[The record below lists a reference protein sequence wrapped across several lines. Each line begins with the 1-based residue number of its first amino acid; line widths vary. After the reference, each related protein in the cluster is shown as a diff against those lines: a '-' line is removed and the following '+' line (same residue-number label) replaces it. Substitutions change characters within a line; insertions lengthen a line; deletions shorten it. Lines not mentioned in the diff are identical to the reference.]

1 MRKYLLIILCLSNIL
16 SINAQA
22 KKPKLLIVPSDNW
35 CFQNDYT
42 DDFNNQGIVQRIPN
56 YRKALIE
63 DSDLPLIISKLEELL
78 QERNFAPENLERAL
92 KSVENSIIE
101 EQLRESK
108 EAGSGISEN
117 PIDMLKKTAKADI
130 IIQLG
135 YNIKERGFEKMI
147 ELVVG
152 AYDAYTDKP
161 VANATNISDWLRGME
176 PAALAQRA
184 IISEIDG
191 FLDLLQSHFD
201 DMFENGREVSI
212 SIRKWDD
219 WEYDLE
225 SYFGDDEE
233 ELGLLIED
241 WIFENTVEGR
251 FSTSDYTENMLNLEQ
266 VRIPLFT
273 ERNGRQRPMDT
284 RLFARNLSRYLR
296 DEFSIENK
304 ITTKGLGEA
313 TIILGSK

>member
-1 MRKYLLIILCLSNIL
+1 
-16 SINAQA
+16 
-22 KKPKLLIVPSDNW
+22 
-35 CFQNDYT
+35 
-42 DDFNNQGIVQRIPN
+42 
-56 YRKALIE
+56 
-63 DSDLPLIISKLEELL
+63 
-78 QERNFAPENLERAL
+78 
-92 KSVENSIIE
+92 
-101 EQLRESK
+101 
-108 EAGSGISEN
+108 
-117 PIDMLKKTAKADI
+117 
-130 IIQLG
+130 
-135 YNIKERGFEKMI
+135 MI

-184 IISEIDG
+184 IISEMDG

-251 FSTSDYTENMLNLEQ
+251 FSTSDYTENMLNFEQ

-284 RLFARNLSRYLR
+284 RLFARNLSRYLI

-313 TIILGSK
+313 TLILGSK